1 MLWFLLWF
9 VLLAGAAV
17 FLGYLGRNLY
27 RQGKA
32 LMSEAAAA
40 SDRLGEITAAM
51 DASTAPR
58 DTRRSDL
65 R

>member
-9 VLLAGAAV
+9 VLVVAAAA
-17 FLGYLGRNLY
+17 FLGYLARNLY
-27 RQGKA
+27 RQAKL
-32 LMSEAAAA
+32 LMREAAAA

-51 DASTAPR
+51 EQSTAPR
-58 DTRRSDL
+58 DSRSDL

>member
-9 VLLAGAAV
+9 VLVVAAAA
-17 FLGYLGRNLY
+17 FLGYLARNLY
-27 RQGKA
+27 RKA
-32 LMSEAAAA
+32 KVLMREAAAA

-51 DASTAPR
+51 DQSTAQR
-58 DTRRSDL
+58 DSRSDL